1 MGFTDIREILMTN
14 KTTNALL
21 AAAVAAAAGL
31 SATLTTAQAAG
42 EKEKCFGIATAGG
55 NDCASA
61 GNNSCAG
68 TSKADY
74 DGKAW
79 KYVAKGTCTT
89 IKVTLKDGTVRTGS
103 LTPL

>member
-1 MGFTDIREILMTN
+1 MTS

-21 AAAVAAAAGL
+21 AAALVSAAGMA
-31 SATLTTAQAAG
+31 ATFAPAQAAG
-42 EKEKCFGIATAGG
+42 EKEKCYGIAKAGG
-55 NDCASA
+55 NDCAST

-68 TSKADY
+68 QSKTEF

-103 LTPL
+103 LAPL

>member
-1 MGFTDIREILMTN
+1 MSAN
-14 KTTNALL
+14 STNAFL
-21 AAAVAAAAGL
+21 AAAIVSAAGIAA
-31 SATLTTAQAAG
+31 SFTPAQAMG
-42 EKEKCFGIATAGG
+42 EKEKCYGITKAGG

-68 TSKADY
+68 TQKADY

-89 IKVTLKDGTVRTGS
+89 IKVTLKDGTVRMGS
-103 LTPL
+103 LAPL

>member
-1 MGFTDIREILMTN
+1 MSS
-14 KTTNALL
+14 KTANAAL
-21 AAAVAAAAGL
+21 AAAIV
-31 SATLTTAQAAG
+31 SAVSMSAQFTPAQAAG
-42 EKEKCFGIATAGG
+42 DKEKCYGISLAGG

-61 GNNSCAG
+61 GNNSCQG
-68 TSKADY
+68 TQKADY

-89 IKVTLKDGTVRTGS
+89 MKVTLKNGTVRMGS

>member
-1 MGFTDIREILMTN
+1 MST

-21 AAAVAAAAGL
+21 ASAIIAATGMAASL
-31 SATLTTAQAAG
+31 STAQAAG
-42 EKEKCFGIATAGG
+42 EKEKCYGITKAGG

-68 TSKADY
+68 TQKADY

-79 KYVAKGTCTT
+79 KYVAKGTCVTM
-89 IKVTLKDGTVRTGS
+89 KVTLKDGTVRTGS
-103 LTPL
+103 LAPL

>member
-1 MGFTDIREILMTN
+1 MTVQS
-14 KTTNALL
+14 KNAFL
-21 AAAVAAAAGL
+21 AAAIA
-31 SATLTTAQAAG
+31 SAVGMTAQFTPAQAAG
-42 EKEKCFGIATAGG
+42 EKEKCYGITKAGG

-68 TSKADY
+68 TQKADF

-89 IKVTLKDGTVRTGS
+89 IKVTLKDGSIRQGS
-103 LTPL
+103 LAPL

>member
-1 MGFTDIREILMTN
+1 MTT
-14 KTTNALL
+14 KSTNALL
-21 AAAVAAAAGL
+21 AAAIVSAAGL
-31 SATLTTAQAAG
+31 AAAYTPAQAAEG
-42 EKEKCFGIATAGG
+42 KEKCYGIAKAGG

-68 TSKADY
+68 TAKADY

-89 IKVTLKDGTVRTGS
+89 IKVTLKDGAVRLGS
-103 LTPL
+103 LSPL